1 LLASYEVKAAAAGL
15 AVCLIGIS
23 TAVYR
28 ASTKL
33 VENAR
38 WVAHTHDVL
47 TQLEA
52 TATGVTRAETELRG
66 FLLTDRESYLV
77 PYSAGLT
84 ETHRRLEAV
93 RKITADSPP
102 QQARIAKLEPLIL
115 HRLDLLEALLKIG
128 HDQGFGAAR
137 RILTFDQGPQ
147 YLEEIRQGIQEM
159 EHGEQ
164 ELLASRFAQQESGSR
179 RLQWMVVLSC
189 AAALFL
195 LCVSMA
201 VVFHD
206 LSTVEAAF
214 RKAKYNV
221 AHDTLTGLASRH
233 SLMVQ
238 LDFAIGQ
245 AAHTGQPLSVC
256 ICDID
261 RFKSINDTHGHATGD
276 EILASFGKLV
286 RGSIRNG
293 DIAGRLGGD
302 EFCIVLPNTGGDRA
316 GPLVERLRERWERL
330 EYHSPDGGAF
340 SVTASFGV
348 VQHAGER
355 SAKALLHT
363 ADKAL
368 YCAKGEGRNRIHLVA

>member
-1 LLASYEVKAAAAGL
+1 LLASYEIKAAAAGL

-23 TAVYR
+23 AAVYR

-47 TQLEA
+47 TQLES

-66 FLLTDRESYLV
+66 FLLTDQESYLV
-77 PYSAGLT
+77 PYSASLT
-84 ETHRRLEAV
+84 ETRRRLEAV
-93 RKITADSPP
+93 RRLTADSPR
-102 QQARIAKLEPLIL
+102 QQARVAKLEPLIL

-147 YLEEIRQGIQEM
+147 YMEEIRQGIQEM
-159 EHGEQ
+159 EHEEQ
-164 ELLASRFAQQESGSR
+164 ELLAARFAQQESGSR
-179 RLQWMVVLSC
+179 RLQWMVILSC

-195 LCVSMA
+195 LAVSMA

-206 LSTVEAAF
+206 LTTVEKAF
-214 RKAKYNV
+214 RTAKYNV

-238 LDFAIGQ
+238 LDFAIAH

-261 RFKSINDTHGHATGD
+261 QFKAINDTHGHAAGD

-286 RGSIRNG
+286 KGGIRNG

-302 EFCIVLPNTGGDRA
+302 EFCIVLPNTGGNRA
-316 GPLVERLRERWERL
+316 GPLVERLREGWERL
-330 EYHSPDGGAF
+330 EYHTPDGGAY

-348 VQHAGER
+348 VQHTGER

>member
-1 LLASYEVKAAAAGL
+1 MLASYEVKAAAAGL

>member
-1 LLASYEVKAAAAGL
+1 MVASYEIKAAATGL

-23 TAVYR
+23 AAVIH

-33 VENAR
+33 EENAR

-52 TATGVTRAETELRG
+52 TATGVTEAETELRG
-66 FLLTDRESYLV
+66 FLLTDQESYLV
-77 PYSAGLT
+77 PYSAGLS
-84 ETHRRLEAV
+84 ETRRRLQAV
-93 RKITADSPP
+93 RKVTADNPR
-102 QQARIAKLEPLIL
+102 QQARIDKLEPVIL
-115 HRLDLLEALLKIG
+115 HRLDLLDALLKIG

-147 YLEEIRQGIQEM
+147 YMEEIRQGIEDM
-159 EHGEQ
+159 EHAEQ
-164 ELLASRFAQQESGSR
+164 ELLAARFAQQESGSR

-189 AAALFL
+189 GAALFL
-195 LCVSMA
+195 LCVSLA
-201 VVFHD
+201 VVLQD
-206 LSTVEAAF
+206 LSTVEKAF
-214 RKAKYNV
+214 RKANYRV
-221 AHDTLTGLASRH
+221 AHDGLTGLSSRA

-238 LDFAIGQ
+238 LDFAITH
-245 AAHTGQPLSVC
+245 AVRTGLPLSVC

-286 RGSIRNG
+286 RAGIRKG
-293 DIAGRLGGD
+293 DIAGRMGGD
-302 EFCIVLPNTGGDRA
+302 EFCIVLPNTGGESA
-316 GPLVERLRERWERL
+316 GPLMERLRERWESL
-330 EYHSPDGGAF
+330 EYRSHDGSAF

-348 VQHAGER
+348 VQHSGER
-355 SAKALLHT
+355 SAKELLHT

>member
-1 LLASYEVKAAAAGL
+1 MLASYEIKAAAAGL

-23 TAVYR
+23 AAVYH
-28 ASTKL
+28 ASTQL
-33 VENAR
+33 VENAH
-38 WVAHTHDVL
+38 WVAHTHEVL

-52 TATGVTRAETELRG
+52 TSTGVTRAETELRG
-66 FLLTDRESYLV
+66 FLLTDQESFLV

-84 ETHRRLEAV
+84 ETRHRLEGV
-93 RKITADSPP
+93 RKITADNPS
-102 QQARIAKLEPLIL
+102 QQARINKLEPLIL
-115 HRLDLLEALLKIG
+115 HRLDLLDALLKIG

-147 YLEEIRQGIQEM
+147 YMEEIRQGIQEM
-159 EHGEQ
+159 EHAEQ
-164 ELLASRFAQQESGSR
+164 DVLAARFAQQESGSR
-179 RLQWMVVLSC
+179 RLQWMVMLSC

-195 LCVSMA
+195 LCVSLA

-206 LSTVEAAF
+206 LSKVEAAF
-214 RKAKYNV
+214 HKAKYNV

-238 LDFAIGQ
+238 LDFAIAQ
-245 AAHTGQPLSVC
+245 ATHIGQPLSVC

-261 RFKSINDTHGHATGD
+261 QFKSINDTHGHAAGD

-286 RGSIRNG
+286 RGGIRNG

-302 EFCIVLPNTGGDRA
+302 EFCIVLPNTGGERA
-316 GPLVERLRERWERL
+316 GPLMERLREHWERL
-330 EYHSPDGGAF
+330 EYHSPDGHAY

-348 VQHAGER
+348 VQHSVER
-355 SAKALLHT
+355 NAKALLHT

>member
-1 LLASYEVKAAAAGL
+1 LLASYEIKAAAAGL

-23 TAVYR
+23 AAVYR

-38 WVAHTHDVL
+38 WVAHTHAVL

-52 TATGVTRAETELRG
+52 TATGVTEAETELRG
-66 FLLTDRESYLV
+66 FLLTDQESYLV
-77 PYSAGLT
+77 PYSARLT
-84 ETHRRLEAV
+84 ETRRRLQAV
-93 RKITADSPP
+93 RKFTADSPR
-102 QQARIAKLEPLIL
+102 QQARIDKLEPSIL
-115 HRLDLLEALLKIG
+115 HRLDLLDALLKIG

-137 RILTFDQGPQ
+137 RILTFDRGPQ
-147 YLEEIRQGIQEM
+147 YMEEIRKGIQEM
-159 EHGEQ
+159 EHEEQ
-164 ELLASRFAQQESGSR
+164 EVLASRFAQQETSSR
-179 RLQWMVVLSC
+179 RLQWMVLLSC
-189 AAALFL
+189 TAALFL
-195 LCVSMA
+195 LAVSLA
-201 VVFHD
+201 VVLQD

-214 RKAKYNV
+214 RNAKYHI
-221 AHDTLTGLASRH
+221 AHDALTGLASRH
-233 SLMVQ
+233 SLMAQV
-238 LDFAIGQ
+238 DFAMAQ
-245 AAHTGQPLSVC
+245 AARTGQPLSLC

-261 RFKSINDTHGHATGD
+261 RFKSINDSHGHAAGD

-286 RGSIRNG
+286 RGGIRKG

-316 GPLVERLRERWERL
+316 GPLMERLREQWERL
-330 EYHSPDGGAF
+330 EYHSPDGRAF

-348 VQHAGER
+348 VQYAGER
-355 SAKALLHT
+355 SAKALLQT

>member
-1 LLASYEVKAAAAGL
+1 LVASYEIKAAAAGL
-15 AVCLIGIS
+15 AVCLLGIS
-23 TAVYR
+23 AAVYR
-28 ASTKL
+28 ASTRL

-52 TATGVTRAETELRG
+52 TATGVSEAETELRG
-66 FLLTDRESYLV
+66 FLLTDQESYLA

-84 ETHRRLEAV
+84 ETRRRLQAV
-93 RKITADSPP
+93 RRFTSDNPR
-102 QQARIAKLEPLIL
+102 QQARIEKLEPLIL
-115 HRLDLLEALLKIG
+115 HRLDLLDALLKIG

-137 RILTFDQGPQ
+137 RILTFDHGPQ
-147 YLEEIRQGIQEM
+147 YLDEIRQGIQEM
-159 EHGEQ
+159 EHEEQ
-164 ELLASRFAQQESGSR
+164 DVLASRFAQQESGSR

-189 AAALFL
+189 GAALFL
-195 LCVSMA
+195 LCVSLA
-201 VVFHD
+201 VVLQD

-214 RKAKYNV
+214 RKANYRV

-238 LDFAIGQ
+238 LDFAIADTVG
-245 AAHTGQPLSVC
+245 TGQPLSVC

-261 RFKSINDTHGHATGD
+261 RFKSINDTHGHASGD

-286 RGSIRNG
+286 RAGTRKG
-293 DIAGRLGGD
+293 DIAGRMGGD
-302 EFCIVLPNTGGDRA
+302 EFCIVLPNTPAESA
-316 GPLVERLRERWERL
+316 GPLMERLRERWESL
-330 EYHSPDGGAF
+330 EYHSPDGPTF
-340 SVTASFGV
+340 TVTASFGV
-348 VQHAGER
+348 VQHSGEK
-355 SAKALLHT
+355 SAKELLHT

>member
-1 LLASYEVKAAAAGL
+1 MLASYEIRAAAAGV

-23 TAVYR
+23 TAVYQ

-33 VENAR
+33 IDNAR

-52 TATGVTRAETELRG
+52 TSAGITQAETELRG
-66 FLLTDRESYLV
+66 FLLTDQESYLA

-84 ETHRRLEAV
+84 ETRRRLDAV
-93 RKITADSPP
+93 RRVTAGSPR
-102 QQARIAKLEPLIL
+102 QQARIQKLEPLIL
-115 HRLDLLEALLKIG
+115 HRLDLLDALLKIG

-137 RILTFDQGPQ
+137 RILTFDRGPE

-159 EHGEQ
+159 EHDEQ
-164 ELLASRFAQQESGSR
+164 ETLASRFAQQDVSSR

-195 LCVSMA
+195 LFVSLA
-201 VVFHD
+201 VVVKD
-206 LSTVEAAF
+206 LTTVEAAF
-214 RKAKYNV
+214 RKAKYHV

-233 SLMVQ
+233 SLMAQ
-238 LDFAIGQ
+238 LDFAIAQ
-245 AAHTGQPLSVC
+245 AAHTGQPLSLC

-261 RFKSINDTHGHATGD
+261 KFKVINDTHGHAAGD
-276 EILASFGKLV
+276 EILAAFGKLV
-286 RGSIRNG
+286 RGGIRNG

-316 GPLVERLRERWERL
+316 GPLMERLREQWERL
-330 EYHSPDGGAF
+330 EYHAPDGCPF

-348 VQHAGER
+348 VQYSGER

-363 ADKAL
+363 ADQAL

>member
-1 LLASYEVKAAAAGL
+1 LLASYEIKAAAAGL

-33 VENAR
+33 VENAC

-47 TQLEA
+47 TQLEG
-52 TATGVTRAETELRG
+52 TATGVTKAETELRG
-66 FLLTDRESYLV
+66 FLLTDQESYLA

-84 ETHRRLEAV
+84 ETRRRLEAV
-93 RKITADSPP
+93 RRITADSPS
-102 QQARIAKLEPLIL
+102 QQARVEKLEPLIL
-115 HRLDLLEALLKIG
+115 HRLDLLDALLKIG

-159 EHGEQ
+159 EHEEQ
-164 ELLASRFAQQESGSR
+164 ELLASRFAQQESSSR

-195 LCVSMA
+195 LGVSMA

-206 LSTVEAAF
+206 LHTVETAF

-221 AHDTLTGLASRH
+221 AHDTLTGLASRQ

-238 LDFAIGQ
+238 LDFAI
-245 AAHTGQPLSVC
+245 AHAVHSGQPLSVC

-261 RFKSINDTHGHATGD
+261 QFKSINDTHGHAAGD

-302 EFCIVLPNTGGDRA
+302 EFCIVLPNTAGDRA

-330 EYHSPDGGAF
+330 EYRSPEGGAF

-348 VQHAGER
+348 VQHIEQK

>member
-23 TAVYR
+23 AAVYR

-47 TQLEA
+47 TELEA
-52 TATGVTRAETELRG
+52 TATGVAKAETELRG
-66 FLLTDRESYLV
+66 FLVTDQESYLA

-84 ETHRRLEAV
+84 ETRHRLEAV
-93 RKITADSPP
+93 RKITADSPL
-102 QQARIAKLEPLIL
+102 QQARIDKLEPLIL
-115 HRLDLLEALLKIG
+115 HRIDLLDAFLKIG
-128 HDQGFGAAR
+128 HDQGFPAAR
-137 RILTFDQGPQ
+137 RILAFDQGPQ
-147 YLEEIRQGIQEM
+147 YMEEIRQGIQDM
-159 EHGEQ
+159 EHAEQ
-164 ELLASRFAQQESGSR
+164 ELLASRFRQQESGSR
-179 RLQWMVVLSC
+179 RLKWMVVLSC
-189 AAALFL
+189 AAGLFL
-195 LCVSMA
+195 LCVSLA

-206 LSTVEAAF
+206 LSAVEAAF
-214 RKAKYNV
+214 RKARYHI

-238 LDFAIGQ
+238 LDFAM
-245 AAHTGQPLSVC
+245 AHAVHTGQPLSLC

-261 RFKSINDTHGHATGD
+261 QFKAINDTHGHAAGD
-276 EILASFGKLV
+276 EILTSFGKLV
-286 RGSIRNG
+286 RGAIRNG

-316 GPLVERLRERWERL
+316 GPLMERLRQGWERL
-330 EYHSPDGGAF
+330 EYHAPDGRAF

-348 VQHAGER
+348 VQHTGER
-355 SAKALLHT
+355 NAKALLHT

>member
-1 LLASYEVKAAAAGL
+1 MLASYEIKAAAAGL

-52 TATGVTRAETELRG
+52 TTTGVTEAETDLRG
-66 FLLTDRESYLV
+66 FLLTDQESYLL
-77 PYSAGLT
+77 PYSTGLSQAR
-84 ETHRRLEAV
+84 RRLQAV
-93 RKITADSPP
+93 RKFTADSPG
-102 QQARIAKLEPLIL
+102 QQARIDKLEPLIL
-115 HRLDLLEALLKIG
+115 HRLDLLDALLKIG
-128 HDQGFGAAR
+128 HDQGFAAAR
-137 RILTFDQGPQ
+137 RILTFDRGPE
-147 YLEEIRQGIQEM
+147 YLEEIRLGIREM
-159 EHGEQ
+159 EHEEQ
-164 ELLASRFAQQESGSR
+164 ETLAARFAQQESSSR
-179 RLQWMVVLSC
+179 RLQWMVMLSC

-195 LCVSMA
+195 LLVSLA
-201 VVFHD
+201 VLVKD

-214 RKAKYNV
+214 HTAKYNV

-233 SLMVQ
+233 SLMAQ
-238 LDFAIGQ
+238 LDFAIAQ
-245 AAHTGQPLSVC
+245 ATRTGQPLSVC

-261 RFKSINDTHGHATGD
+261 RFKSINDTHGHASGD

-286 RGSIRNG
+286 RGGTRNG

-316 GPLVERLRERWERL
+316 GPLMERLRDQWGRL
-330 EYHSPDGGAF
+330 EYQSSDGRAF

-348 VQHAGER
+348 VQHSGER

>member
-1 LLASYEVKAAAAGL
+1 LLASYEIKAAAAGL

-23 TAVYR
+23 AAVYR
-28 ASTKL
+28 ASSKL
-33 VENAR
+33 VDNAR

-52 TATGVTRAETELRG
+52 TATGVTQAETELRG
-66 FLLTDRESYLV
+66 FLLTDQESYLK
-77 PYSAGLT
+77 PYSTRLT
-84 ETHRRLEAV
+84 DTRAKLKAV
-93 RKITADSPP
+93 RQLTADNPH
-102 QQARIAKLEPLIL
+102 QQARIDKLETLIL

-128 HDQGFGAAR
+128 HDQGFDAAR
-137 RILTFDQGPQ
+137 RILTFDRGPE
-147 YLEEIRQGIQEM
+147 YIEEIRQGIQDL
-159 EHGEQ
+159 EHEEQ
-164 ELLASRFAQQESGSR
+164 ELLASRFSQQESGSR
-179 RLQWMVVLSC
+179 RLQTMVILSC

-195 LCVSMA
+195 LGASLA

-214 RKAKYNV
+214 RKARYHV
-221 AHDTLTGLASRH
+221 AHDTLTGLSSRH
-233 SLMVQ
+233 SLLTQ
-238 LDFAIGQ
+238 LDFAIADATRG
-245 AAHTGQPLSVC
+245 GQPMTLC

-276 EILASFGKLV
+276 EILAGFGKLV
-286 RGSIRNG
+286 RGRIRKG

-302 EFCIVLPNTGGDRA
+302 EFCIILPGTSVDQA
-316 GPLVERLRERWERL
+316 GPLVERLREQWEGL
-330 EYHSPDGGAF
+330 EYLSADGSAF

-348 VQHAGER
+348 VQLNGEK
-355 SAKALLHT
+355 SAKALLHS

>member
-1 LLASYEVKAAAAGL
+1 MVASYEIKAAAAGL

-33 VENAR
+33 VDNAR
-38 WVAHTHDVL
+38 WVAHTHEVL

-52 TATGVTRAETELRG
+52 TSRGVNEAEAELRG
-66 FLLTDRESYLV
+66 FLMTDQETYLV

-84 ETHRRLEAV
+84 ETRRRLRAV
-93 RKITADSPP
+93 RKLTADNSD
-102 QQARIAKLEPLIL
+102 QQARIDKLEPVIL
-115 HRLDLLEALLKIG
+115 HRLDLLDALLRIG

-137 RILTFDQGPQ
+137 RILTFDEGPQ
-147 YLEEIRQGIQEM
+147 YMEEIRQGIQDM
-159 EHGEQ
+159 EHVEQ
-164 ELLASRFAQQESGSR
+164 EHLADRFVQQESGSR

-195 LCVSMA
+195 LCVALA

-206 LSTVEAAF
+206 LSAVETAF
-214 RKAKYNV
+214 RKAKYHV
-221 AHDTLTGLASRH
+221 AHDILTGLSSRQ

-238 LDFAIGQ
+238 LDFAIAY
-245 AAHTGQPLSVC
+245 AAGTGQPLSIC

-261 RFKSINDTHGHATGD
+261 QFKSINDTHGHTAGD
-276 EILASFGKLV
+276 EILVAFGKLV
-286 RGSIRNG
+286 RGGIRGG

-302 EFCIVLPNTGGDRA
+302 EFCIVLPNTGADQA
-316 GPLVERLRERWERL
+316 GPLMERLRERWECL
-330 EYHSPDGGAF
+330 EYHSPDGRAF

-348 VQHAGER
+348 VQYTGER